1 LAHLLAE
8 AEHDVFV
15 YSPYVTKQGA
25 DFLVASISASVRASG
40 QLTLLT
46 NLSPSNVTQGSTDPE
61 ALQTLATT
69 APRMEIYHLPSLH
82 AKVYVADT
90 RRVIVTS
97 GNLTFSGLNT
107 NYEYG
112 FCVEHARTVDVV
124 RRDMAEYAKLGAR
137 IELGQLATYS
147 RVAEEVKRDVSR
159 AAESSGEIS
168 APIFRRGVSNSQRR
182 THQTAG
188 RRGLLK
194 HYFRKDDTV
203 PSR

>member
-1 LAHLLAE
+1 LARLLGE

-15 YSPYVTKQGA
+15 SSPYVTKQGA
-25 DFLVASISASVRASG
+25 DLLGRQYLRASVCALG

-61 ALQTLATT
+61 ALRTLATP
-69 APRMEIYHLPSLH
+69 APRMEIYHLLSLH

-137 IELGQLATYS
+137 IELGLLATYS
-147 RVAEEVKRDVSR
+147 RVVE
-159 AAESSGEIS
+159 
-168 APIFRRGVSNSQRR
+168 
-182 THQTAG
+182 
-188 RRGLLK
+188 
-194 HYFRKDDTV
+194 
-203 PSR
+203 